1 MVRLKRIIGGAGTGK
16 TTLMVQSLC
25 RARERPEVGGNPL
38 ALGFS
43 SFTRAARAVAAQRAG
58 AAWNI
63 DPAVLEREGWFRT
76 AHSVAYRQL
85 GVQKGEM
92 ISGGKEDDKWVSEAL
107 GSDVACAIDDEE
119 DGGIRLYAGDP
130 VAAAALNYWSF
141 ARSVVRPLREVV
153 EADADD
159 NPEAPSADEVIKR
172 IEMYEQAKR
181 LEGRSDF
188 TDLLCRFVGLR
199 FDPAVGPEQITP
211 EGLVPDG
218 VVGWIFDEAQDAS
231 KLLDMACRRLLTGN
245 SVLWGMACGDP
256 FQAIHAWA
264 GASSDHFMGWDV
276 EVQEVM
282 PQSYRCAKP
291 IMALGE
297 ACLKRLPDYWDR
309 GIAPASHD
317 GVVVE
322 SENFADDLADI
333 DPREE
338 TLVIART
345 NRHAGKIAAIMDDI
359 GIPFRKTK
367 AREGVYNRDVGFA
380 GLWKLQHGQ
389 SASGDEWT
397 QAIDLLP
404 SKTLDGRTWLTR
416 GSKARWNKGF
426 KEHFDV
432 VWPEDLG
439 DLGATPELREAI
451 AKGGWGDLCDGGQ
464 KWVRAAKQ
472 WGVEVVA
479 APKVRIGTI
488 HSTKGQE
495 ADNVIV
501 LTSVGR
507 RTREGE
513 ENSEKRFAEERR
525 VEYVAVTRARKKLVI
540 AHDPRERYRMEL
552 PL

>member
-25 RARERPEVGGNPL
+25 RAMERPEVGGNPL

-43 SFTRAARAVAAQRAG
+43 SFTRAARGEAAKRAG
-58 AAWNI
+58 AAWGI
-63 DPAVLEREGWFRT
+63 DPSVLEREGWFRT

-85 GVQKGEM
+85 GVQRGEM
-92 ISGGKEDDKWVSEAL
+92 IAGGKEDDKWVSEAL
-107 GSDVACAIDDEE
+107 GSDVACVLDEE
-119 DGGIRLYAGDP
+119 GGGGVRLYIGDP
-130 VAAAALNYWSF
+130 TASAALNYWSLS
-141 ARSVVRPLREVV
+141 RSLVKPLREVV
-153 EADADD
+153 EADMD
-159 NPEAPSADEVIKR
+159 PEAPSADEVIKR

-188 TDLLCRFVGLR
+188 TDLLARFSGVR
-199 FDPAVGPEQITP
+199 FSPSDGPEFVAA
-211 EGLVPDG
+211 EGAVPDG

-231 KLLDMACRRLLTGN
+231 KLLDMACKRLLTGD
-245 SVLWGMACGDP
+245 SVLWGAVTGDC

-264 GASSDHFMGWDV
+264 GASADHFMGWDV
-276 EVQEVM
+276 EVQEIM
-282 PQSYRCAKP
+282 PRSYRCAP
-291 IMALGE
+291 AIMALGE

-317 GVVVE
+317 GEVVE
-322 SENFADDLADI
+322 SENFTDDLADI

-345 NRHAGKIAAIMDDI
+345 NRHVSRIAAIMDDI

-367 AREGVYNRDVGFA
+367 AREGSLNKDIGFA
-380 GLWKLQHGQ
+380 GLWKLQHGEGAT
-389 SASGDEWT
+389 SEEWT
-397 QAIDLLP
+397 QAIELLP
-404 SKTLDGRTWLTR
+404 SKTIDGRTWLAR
-416 GSKARWNKGF
+416 GSKSRWNKGF
-426 KEHFDV
+426 KEQFDV
-432 VWPEDLG
+432 IFPEDLVN
-439 DLGATPELREAI
+439 LGATPELQHAI
-451 AKGGWGDLCDGGQ
+451 AAGGWGDLCDGGQ

-472 WGVEVVA
+472 WGVDVVA
-479 APKVRIGTI
+479 APRVRVGTI

-507 RTREGE
+507 KIRDSE
-513 ENSEKRFAEERR
+513 ETSEARFAEERR
-525 VEYVAVTRARKKLVI
+525 VEYVACTRARKKLVI